1 MRKWITLL
9 TMHLFFSIN
18 VSVFFF
24 FISTNYRSE
33 NCQFGQLMIS
43 RVGPKNQLN
52 GDKSQQDVIPI
63 IRKHAVISDNFDED
77 DFVERDLNKNNK
89 KSRKKHRSTTSSLP
103 ADLILTN
110 LTEDGPKPAAKR
122 IRWSDDENGDSYDF
136 KRQRKQSF
144 NDVDSEEED

>member
-1 MRKWITLL
+1 MRKWTSLL
-9 TMHLFFSIN
+9 IMRSIFFHKCIWL
-18 VSVFFF
+18 FF

-33 NCQFGQLMIS
+33 NCQFGQIMIS

-63 IRKHAVISDNFDED
+63 IRKHAVISDNFNED
-77 DFVERDLNKNNK
+77 DFVERDLNKNHK

-110 LTEDGPKPAAKR
+110 LTEEGPKPAAKR